1 MAIKPQPSFNACQ
14 HNTKKPVFEMVN
26 VVLKSW
32 QLSERGGKCKPS
44 MPPSL
49 LNLICQT
56 TALSILGREVVIFT
70 LNLLFDLL
78 KGNN

>member
-1 MAIKPQPSFNACQ
+1 
-14 HNTKKPVFEMVN
+14 MVN

-32 QLSERGGKCKPS
+32 QLSERGGECKPS
-44 MPPSL
+44 MPPSP